1 MKSVAILFTSL
12 LFAASAV
19 CAAEGAAPAA
29 DAKPDLAA
37 GEAISA
43 KVCSACHTN
52 DGSRGSPAYPIL
64 QGQHPEYLIKQLT
77 EFKAG
82 KRVNAIMN
90 GMVAALSDA
99 DIRNVAAFYASKS
112 AKPGFA
118 KHKDTVALGEKIY
131 RGGIA
136 DRQIPACA
144 GCHSPDGA
152 GMPAQYPRIGSQQA
166 DYTEAQLVAFR
177 GGVRTNSVPMTGVA
191 AKLNDREIKAVA
203 DYIAGLH

>member
-1 MKSVAILFTSL
+1 MKSVAIVITSL

-19 CAAEGAAPAA
+19 CAAEGEAKAPA
-29 DAKPDLAA
+29 AKPDLAK
-37 GEAISA
+37 GEAIST

-77 EFKAG
+77 EFKSG
-82 KRVNAIMN
+82 KRNNAIMTA
-90 GMVAALSDA
+90 MAATLTDV
-99 DIRNVAAFYASKS
+99 DMRNVAAFYASKM

-118 KHKDTVALGEKIY
+118 KHKDTVAMAEKIY
-131 RGGIA
+131 RGGIS
-136 DRQIPACA
+136 DRTIPACA

-152 GMPAQYPRIGSQQA
+152 GMPAQYPRLGGQQA
-166 DYTEAQLVAFR
+166 DYLEAQLIAFR
-177 GGVRTNSVPMTGVA
+177 SGARTNSAPMTGVA

-203 DYIAGLH
+203 DYMAGLH